1 MDNRI
6 GEMQVFM
13 RVVEAGS
20 FSEAARLLRMNP
32 STISKLISRIE
43 ARLSVRLLERSSRR
57 LSLTSEGQ
65 IYYERSQGL
74 LRDFEEVERE
84 LSQGSAS
91 TGGTVRVNAS
101 VALGTLA
108 LEPLLP
114 EFLSAYPNIVID
126 LSLSDELVDLYLDRT
141 DVAFRIGTLPNSS
154 MMARKLGTAR
164 RKIVAAPA
172 YLERRGTPMTVDD
185 LAEHNCIGFNFRRAA
200 PVWPLKESGRIVDRA
215 VYGSLLANNGET
227 VRRMAVAGLG
237 LARIGDY
244 HARNDLASGA
254 LVEVLSEAVENDTE
268 EVHAVFLGAPG
279 CRNGSA
285 FSLIMSCRACR
296 PISRRNRRV
305 CRITGGSSSGN
316 AGFPGRDGRF
326 SEIILVS
333 DSLTISACC
342 CGAPACSR

>member
-1 MDNRI
+1 
-6 GEMQVFM
+6 M

-114 EFLSAYPNIVID
+114 EFLAAYPNIVID

-185 LAEHNCIGFNFRRAA
+185 LAEHNCIGFNFSPRRARLA
-200 PVWPLKESGRIVDRA
+200 AEGKRPHR
-215 VYGSLLANNGET
+215 GSC
-227 VRRMAVAGLG
+227 GLW
-237 LARIGDY
+237 
-244 HARNDLASGA
+244 
-254 LVEVLSEAVENDTE
+254 
-268 EVHAVFLGAPG
+268 
-279 CRNGSA
+279 
-285 FSLIMSCRACR
+285 FS
-296 PISRRNRRV
+296 V
-305 CRITGGSSSGN
+305 GQ
-316 AGFPGRDGRF
+316 
-326 SEIILVS
+326 
-333 DSLTISACC
+333 
-342 CGAPACSR
+342 